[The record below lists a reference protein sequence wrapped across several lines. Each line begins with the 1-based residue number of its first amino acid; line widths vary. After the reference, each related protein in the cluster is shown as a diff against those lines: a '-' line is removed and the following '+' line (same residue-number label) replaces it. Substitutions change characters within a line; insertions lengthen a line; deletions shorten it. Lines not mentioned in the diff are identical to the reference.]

1 MAVENSIIVANFNTK
16 DALAKMLTALELEH
30 ATTAEVIV
38 VDSASFDGS
47 AEMVRERFPIVQLIE
62 LKENRGWP
70 AAANAGLNR
79 ALAATVVLCHSD
91 IVAPIHNLLELA
103 DKVREGE
110 GRRIAAV
117 LPQLVDKQ
125 GEPLP
130 MVGRLPGIGMGTLGV
145 FNPGLARKRSVPA
158 LDHVQDHEWATLACV
173 AFNAEMLAKAGEF
186 DERFFQYYADADMF
200 MRLHEKLYRIAI
212 RRDVHVV
219 HTGDNPNEPVGPAAA
234 RIMRKD
240 QEKYFAKHRPG
251 WQQGVLKLSGKLKKD
266 AG

>member
-1 MAVENSIIVANFNTK
+1 MAVENSIVVTNCNTK
-16 DALAKMLTALELEH
+16 DSLAKMLTAMELEH
-30 ATTAEVIV
+30 ATTSEVIV

-47 AEMVRERFPIVQLIE
+47 ADMMRERFPTVQLIE

-70 AAANAGLNR
+70 AAANAGLSR

-91 IVAPIHNLLELA
+91 IIAPIHNLVELA

-110 GRRIAAV
+110 GRRIAAA
-117 LPQLVDKQ
+117 LPQLVDREGK
-125 GEPLP
+125 PLP
-130 MVGRLPGIGMGTLGV
+130 MVGRLPGIGMGALSV
-145 FNPGLARKRSVPA
+145 FNPGLARKRSLPS
-158 LDHVQDHEWATLACV
+158 LDHVQDHEWATLACC

-200 MRLHEKLYRIAI
+200 TRLHEKLYRIAI

-219 HTGDNPNEPVGPAAA
+219 HTGDNPNEPVSTAAA
-234 RIMRKD
+234 RMMRKD